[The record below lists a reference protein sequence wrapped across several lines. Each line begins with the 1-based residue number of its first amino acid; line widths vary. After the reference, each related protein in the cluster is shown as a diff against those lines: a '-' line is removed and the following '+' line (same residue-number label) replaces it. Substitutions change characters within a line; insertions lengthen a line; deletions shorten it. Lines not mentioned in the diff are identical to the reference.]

1 MFGLLLT
8 GGLGYLLLPSD
19 PKRAAGPVAGSVPH
33 GGNASPSV
41 SETPVIDITAASRR
55 QAPTE
60 SNLTS
65 PASLSMTGRAAIL
78 PLHPLPENTTTAPVA
93 ESSSGQSE
101 EAGVQAAA
109 DSSGAIP
116 ADAVPSNTFKP
127 TVVDSHSE
135 EILTQ
140 AGSTEAAVPPPPG
153 DPMTIE
159 SVINSFRTRNRNSK
173 VDFQVYFTPTVSYR
187 RLAEN
192 KAYFKTAQ
200 PGTPTNLQGLLN
212 INNMVTHKPAFGFE
226 VGFTT
231 KYALN
236 DRLKVRGGLQ
246 FNINRYDIKT
256 FNSNFEMAT
265 IRLNNRDSLS
275 AITSYNNV
283 SGYKSNW
290 LENFYFQVSAPI
302 GVEYK
307 LQGDNNVQ
315 FGIAGTLQP
324 TFIIGDRAYLLSSDY
339 KNYVEVPWLIRRW
352 NMNTSFETFVSY
364 STGHLRW
371 QVGPQ
376 VRYQLLSSFVEK
388 YPVKEN
394 LFDFGLKVGI
404 SVNK

>member
-1 MFGLLLT
+1 MERNFTNGDFEDFLRQNSDELRMRPSDKVWKGVSKNLNRKKRRLGFGLMFGLLLT

-140 AGSTEAAVPPPPG
+140 AGS
-153 DPMTIE
+153 
-159 SVINSFRTRNRNSK
+159 
-173 VDFQVYFTPTVSYR
+173 
-187 RLAEN
+187 
-192 KAYFKTAQ
+192 
-200 PGTPTNLQGLLN
+200 LQ
-212 INNMVTHKPAFGFE
+212 
-226 VGFTT
+226 
-231 KYALN
+231 
-236 DRLKVRGGLQ
+236 R
-246 FNINRYDIKT
+246 
-256 FNSNFEMAT
+256 
-265 IRLNNRDSLS
+265 
-275 AITSYNNV
+275 
-283 SGYKSNW
+283 
-290 LENFYFQVSAPI
+290 
-302 GVEYK
+302 
-307 LQGDNNVQ
+307 
-315 FGIAGTLQP
+315 
-324 TFIIGDRAYLLSSDY
+324 
-339 KNYVEVPWLIRRW
+339 
-352 NMNTSFETFVSY
+352 
-364 STGHLRW
+364 
-371 QVGPQ
+371 
-376 VRYQLLSSFVEK
+376 
-388 YPVKEN
+388 
-394 LFDFGLKVGI
+394 
-404 SVNK
+404 